1 MGLLD
6 FLGWLFSSG
15 DDDSEDTGYK
25 DTDGDGIPDKW
36 DPNPYGYD
44 EPQSLGP
51 IDFGSFLDSN
61 KDNNDTWGKTDT

>member
-6 FLGWLFSSG
+6 FLGWLFSS
-15 DDDSEDTGYK
+15 DDSDEDEYK

-51 IDFGSFLDSN
+51 INFGSFGSPDSGSSQQDD
-61 KDNNDTWGKTDT
+61 DNNTW

>member
-6 FLGWLFSSG
+6 FLGWLFSS
-15 DDDSEDTGYK
+15 DDSDEDLEYK

-51 IDFGSFLDSN
+51 IDFGSSDSGSSQQDDN
-61 KDNNDTWGKTDT
+61 KIL

>member
-51 IDFGSFLDSN
+51 IDFGSSGSSDSGSSYQD
-61 KDNNDTWGKTDT
+61 DNNIL